1 MSRRLLHIIFPENV
15 AHIYVDGKKYTKKEF
30 TRAKQ
35 LEMRRDKFGRFV
47 SEVST
52 KKKILS

>member
-15 AHIYVDGKKYTKKEF
+15 AHIYVDGRKYNRKEF
-30 TRAKQ
+30 NRAKQ

-47 SEVST
+47 SGVSS
-52 KKKILS
+52 KKILS

>member
-1 MSRRLLHIIFPENV
+1 MSRRLLHINFPENV
-15 AHIYVDGKKYTKKEF
+15 AHIYVDGRKYNRKDF
-30 TRAKQ
+30 NRAKQ

-47 SEVST
+47 SEVS

>member
-15 AHIYVDGKKYTKKEF
+15 AHIYVDGRKYTQKEF
-30 TRAKQ
+30 TKAKQ

-47 SEVST
+47 SDAS
-52 KKKILS
+52 KKIISS